1 MPRQDVPY
9 DGAICR
15 LKERIAEIWDELG
28 KKLHSINGVEGDGAG
43 DVKIVSGDSAV
54 VITSDQVNHQIEVAL
69 DSSQLPAAAVA
80 SVNGQT
86 GAVALDAGD
95 IPSDGNS
102 DVQTDIDVN
111 KAAISACSS
120 AITSEQL
127 ARQNAD
133 STLQGNINTLSASI
147 PTAAATA
154 VANDPTVAQLATDV
168 PNKVDKITSGS
179 SLKAYTHT
187 GATQG
192 ETSVV
197 DGTTANSIGIRNANG
212 RMQAA
217 DPASGATDKTLV
229 TANWVSQTGDSA
241 PNNLLHKS
249 GNETKT
255 GNLFLTGVAGIMGV
269 YNNKASENI
278 ASTSTWRRLYY
289 NAVTPTNQMLLLV
302 ITPQKPAISPNEY
315 GILMIGGTAN
325 NPICK
330 WIIKGDGIILNNF
343 VMVYSDTTGFELWIK
358 NENANR
364 GICATRLTETNWG
377 SITNN
382 WSVDTTTVN
391 SSFDYTSYPSYKVS
405 E

>member
-9 DGAICR
+9 GGALCR
-15 LKERIAEIWDELG
+15 LKERIAEIWDKLG
-28 KKLHSINGVEGDGAG
+28 EKLHSINGVEGDGAG
-43 DVKIVSGDSAV
+43 DVKIVSGDAAITITDSPAGHYVEIGLDHGNLPSALV
-54 VITSDQVNHQIEVAL
+54 S
-69 DSSQLPAAAVA
+69 

-192 ETSVV
+192 ETSVM
-197 DGTTANSIGIRNANG
+197 DGTTANSIGLRDANG

-229 TANWVSQTGDSA
+229 TANWVSQTGNSS
-241 PNNLLHKS
+241 PNNLLHRNGS
-249 GNETKT
+249 ETK
-255 GNLFLTGVAGIMGV
+255 N
-269 YNNKASENI
+269 
-278 ASTSTWRRLYY
+278 
-289 NAVTPTNQMLLLV
+289 
-302 ITPQKPAISPNEY
+302 
-315 GILMIGGTAN
+315 GILGLTSNLQMQSTTLDETNLATYGAFPIIEYKDINNVTAGN
-325 NPICK
+325 TVIDQNKPYKHLRQRIY
-330 WIIKGDGIILNNF
+330 WTDLRDNTRRNTSL
-343 VMVYSDTTGFELWIK
+343 VLYT
-358 NENANR
+358 NENTGR
-364 GICATRLTETNWG
+364 ESLRIEWSDGTYTDLGEHTRT
-377 SITNN
+377 I
-382 WSVDTTTVN
+382 
-391 SSFDYTSYPSYKVS
+391 
-405 E
+405 

>member
-9 DGAICR
+9 GGAICR

-28 KKLHSINGVEGDGAG
+28 KKLHSINGVEGDAAG
-43 DVKIVSGDSAV
+43 DVKIVSGDAAV

-69 DSSQLPAAAVA
+69 DSSQLPAASVS

-102 DVQTDIDVN
+102 DVQTDIDNLKTDVN
-111 KAAISACSS
+111 ANTS
-120 AITSEQL
+120 AIAAEAL
-127 ARQNAD
+127 ARANAD
-133 STLQGNINTLSASI
+133 STLQGNINTISASI

-192 ETSVV
+192 ETSVM
-197 DGTTANSIGIRNANG
+197 DGTTANSIGIRDANG
-212 RMQAA
+212 RMRGA

-241 PNNLLHKS
+241 PNNVLHRT
-249 GNETKT
+249 GNETKSST
-255 GNLFLTGVAGIMGV
+255 LFDTAYYAFVSKSLTDENNVTPSTNQFYPLFAWFDKNGHPSATLILTHNM
-269 YNNKASENI
+269 NNKLVLYV
-278 ASTSTWRRLYY
+278 RLLKWDP
-289 NAVTPTNQMLLLV
+289 NTQTNV
-302 ITPQKPAISPNEY
+302 E
-315 GILMIGGTAN
+315 
-325 NPICK
+325 
-330 WIIKGDGIILNNF
+330 
-343 VMVYSDTTGFELWIK
+343 V
-358 NENANR
+358 
-364 GICATRLTETNWG
+364 
-377 SITNN
+377 
-382 WSVDTTTVN
+382 
-391 SSFDYTSYPSYKVS
+391 KVQVLAQ
-405 E
+405 EP

>member
-9 DGAICR
+9 GGALCR

-28 KKLHSINGVEGDGAG
+28 KKLHSINGVEGDAAG
-43 DVKIVSGDSAV
+43 DVKIVSGDAAV

-69 DSSQLPAAAVA
+69 DSSQLPAAAVS

-95 IPSDGNS
+95 IPSNGNS

-197 DGTTANSIGIRNANG
+197 DGTAANSIGIRDANG

-229 TANWVSQTGDSA
+229 TANWVSQTGSGR
-241 PNNLLHKS
+241 PNNLIHES
-249 GNETKT
+249 GDEDVNGIKT
-255 GNLFLTGVAGIMGV
+255 NT
-269 YNNKASENI
+269 YN
-278 ASTSTWRRLYY
+278 ASTSSAGALNPKGYVTKMGNLDTSTVLASGNRYFFMPMVIDANDKIIAGIRIQVASSSGGRLIFTL
-289 NAVTPTNQMLLLV
+289 A
-302 ITPQKPAISPNEY
+302 
-315 GILMIGGTAN
+315 
-325 NPICK
+325 
-330 WIIKGDGIILNNF
+330 
-343 VMVYSDTTGFELWIK
+343 TTGTDGNLSFKQLGVF
-358 NENANR
+358 NQS
-364 GICATRLTETNWG
+364 TNTW
-377 SITNN
+377 
-382 WSVDTTTVN
+382 D
-391 SSFDYTSYPSYKVS
+391 P
-405 E
+405 